1 MLAMKPRLKNPYL
14 SRIDKFNIKMSL
26 TTMNLS
32 KAICIDQD
40 LRLMWVDAW
49 SSPKLKKF
57 VYRIAVYFR
66 REFQYD
72 FVQYS
77 EDEPDLTHR
86 AFLFFSRAGD
96 KYYDKDIYRILGGG
110 CFRQR
115 KYQDFPESYALQWI
129 WIHPY
134 MRRKGMLTKAF
145 DEFMNQF
152 EQFRVES
159 PYSVEI
165 KSFLEKGGSTWK
177 IKDVNNSREYLVI
190 KVPRSS
196 HEIEQDSGYFDHL
209 NNGVPVLS

>member
-1 MLAMKPRLKNPYL
+1 MFAMKPKSRNPHL
-14 SRIDKFNIKMSL
+14 SRIDKFDIKMSL

-40 LRLMWVDAW
+40 LRLIWVDAW

-77 EDEPDLTHR
+77 EDEQDLTHR
-86 AFLFFSRAGD
+86 AFLFFSRASD

-115 KYQDFPESYALQWI
+115 KYQDFPESYALKWI

-177 IKDVNNSREYLVI
+177 IKAENNSCEYLVI
-190 KVPRSS
+190 QVPRSPD
-196 HEIEQDSGYFDHL
+196 EFNQENDYFGQHK
-209 NNGVPVLS
+209 NGFPVLS

>member
-1 MLAMKPRLKNPYL
+1 MKPKLKNPYL
-14 SRIDKFNIKMSL
+14 SRIDKFDIKMSL

-32 KAICIDQD
+32 KAICIDHD

-57 VYRIAVYFR
+57 VYRIAVYFS

-77 EDEPDLTHR
+77 EDEQDLTHR
-86 AFLFFSRAGD
+86 AFLIFSRAGD
-96 KYYDKDIYRILGGG
+96 KYYGKDIYRILGGG

-145 DEFMNQF
+145 DQFINQL
-152 EQFRVES
+152 EQFRVEP

-177 IKDVNNSREYLVI
+177 IKDDNNSCEYLVI
-190 KVPRSS
+190 KVSRSS
-196 HEIEQDSGYFDHL
+196 HEMEQDNGHFDHL
-209 NNGVPVLS
+209 NNWVPVLS

>member
-1 MLAMKPRLKNPYL
+1 MVAMKPKLRNPYL
-14 SRIDKFNIKMSL
+14 SRKDKFDIKMSL

-32 KAICIDQD
+32 KAIYIDQD
-40 LRLMWVDAW
+40 LRLTWVDVW

-57 VYRIAVYFR
+57 VYKIAVYFR
-66 REFQYD
+66 REFNYD

-77 EDEPDLTHR
+77 EDEEDLTHR
-86 AFLFFSRAGD
+86 AFLFLSRAGD

-115 KYQDFPESYALQWI
+115 KYQDFPESYAFQWI

-145 DEFMNQF
+145 DEFINQF

-165 KSFLEKGGSTWK
+165 KSFLVKGGSTWI
-177 IKDVNNSREYLVI
+177 IKDENNSCEYLVI
-190 KVPRSS
+190 KAPRSS
-196 HEIEQDSGYFDHL
+196 HEIEQDNDYYDHL
-209 NNGVPVLS
+209 ENEIPVLS